1 MCNTPVEVQFIT
13 SAGCLNYRVT
23 GAGLALTFKQRFLLN
38 FKAYSDACHC
48 GDVLLGKRALGL

>member
-1 MCNTPVEVQFIT
+1 M
-13 SAGCLNYRVT
+13 